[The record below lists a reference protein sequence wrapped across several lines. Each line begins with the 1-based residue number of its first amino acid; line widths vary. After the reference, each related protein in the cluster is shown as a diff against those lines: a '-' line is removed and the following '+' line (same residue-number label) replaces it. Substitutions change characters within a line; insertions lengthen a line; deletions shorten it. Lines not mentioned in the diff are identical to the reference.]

1 LPWHYHLVWI
11 FISTPF
17 LYIVFFVIGFIFIF
31 KRIVQRL
38 FKIEKN
44 DSYTDLWRG
53 RKELQDLIFLLTFLI
68 PIIIAIDTRQLF
80 YDGWRHLYFIY
91 PSFLLISLSGFY
103 LIKIVFFKKKANYL
117 YSFIFILIIPTA
129 FWMFKNHPHQNVYF
143 NILARKNFNE
153 KFEMDYFGTSNKN
166 ALEYIINQEDKNI
179 KVYSLSTTDLSL
191 SKEIIKKSVR
201 ENITIVYDPLKADYI
216 VTNYRDWR
224 GKVNPA
230 NIIVPNNFKIIHEI
244 KVDDIPINTIYKK

>member
-1 LPWHYHLVWI
+1 
-11 FISTPF
+11 
-17 LYIVFFVIGFIFIF
+17 
-31 KRIVQRL
+31 
-38 FKIEKN
+38 
-44 DSYTDLWRG
+44 
-53 RKELQDLIFLLTFLI
+53 
-68 PIIIAIDTRQLF
+68 
-80 YDGWRHLYFIY
+80 
-91 PSFLLISLSGFY
+91 
-103 LIKIVFFKKKANYL
+103 
-117 YSFIFILIIPTA
+117 
-129 FWMFKNHPHQNVYF
+129 MFKNHPHQNVYF